1 MCGYGFVLDG
11 LLLQLTQTHVLLKIP
26 FQRKVTQFLL

>member
-11 LLLQLTQTHVLLKIP
+11 LLFGALTQTHVPLKTP
-26 FQRKVTQFLL
+26 FLFFEFL